1 MSPRDGAGPSARWRA
16 LAVAAG
22 LTCALLG
29 ACTRVDE
36 PSGGQVDPAASP
48 QGAASAT
55 PPSPPPPPPPPLP
68 PPQAPLPSAKTGKLS
83 WSRAP
88 AGDVAA
94 LARAFAEAARA
105 AGRAPLV
112 YVGAPWCEPCQR
124 FHKAAERG
132 ELDRRFGDLAILEF
146 NLDVDSERL
155 RAAGYT
161 ADLIPLLAIPAA
173 DGRSTDQ
180 KMFGSVKG
188 DGAVA
193 NMTPRLAAL
202 LGR

>member
-1 MSPRDGAGPSARWRA
+1 VRRLALGAAVCAYSA
-16 LAVAAG
+16 LVS
-22 LTCALLG
+22 

-36 PSGGQVDPAASP
+36 PLQADPAASP
-48 QGAASAT
+48 PVKTASASPPAASSPA
-55 PPSPPPPPPPPLP
+55 PPPAPP
-68 PPQAPLPSAKTGKLS
+68 PPQAPLPAAKTGKLS

-88 AGDVAA
+88 AGDVAT
-94 LARAFAEAARA
+94 LVRGFAEAARA

-173 DGRSTDQ
+173 DGRSTEQ

>member
-1 MSPRDGAGPSARWRA
+1 VTAVSA
-16 LAVAAG
+16 VS
-22 LTCALLG
+22 

-36 PSGGQVDPAASP
+36 PIQTDPAPPPKAVS
-48 QGAASAT
+48 AAAPAPT
-55 PPSPPPPPPPPLP
+55 PPAPSAPSAPAP

-83 WSRAP
+83 WSHAP
-88 AGDVAA
+88 AGDVAT
-94 LARAFAEAARA
+94 LVRGFAEAARA

-161 ADLIPLLAIPAA
+161 ADLIPLLAVPAA
-173 DGRSTDQ
+173 DGRSTDK